1 VLRLRSSFF
10 ANVIRCWQ
18 SLSARAKWLPV
29 KSGKL
34 KARLYLL
41 AGWVSVALGIIGIP
55 TPLLPT
61 TPFLLLAAFCFA
73 RGSQRWHDW
82 LVNHRVLGAY
92 ITAFRD
98 QKGLTVKQKWRIAI
112 SILISLALGAW
123 FAPLLIGRI
132 CIAIIGAFWLRWI
145 YRYPTVPIVPAS
157 STQTPALEENRDKAS
172 ELS

>member
-1 VLRLRSSFF
+1 
-10 ANVIRCWQ
+10 VI
-18 SLSARAKWLPV
+18 STT
-29 KSGKL
+29 L
-34 KARLYLL
+34 KARLYLI
-41 AGWVSVALGIIGIP
+41 AGWISVALGIIGIP

-98 QKGLTVKQKWRIAI
+98 QRGLTVKQKWRIAL
-112 SILISLALGAW
+112 SILLTLVITFY
-123 FAPLLIGRI
+123 FAPRIEGRLGVLV
-132 CIAIIGAFWLRWI
+132 IGAFWLTWL
-145 YRYPTVPIVPAS
+145 YRYPIALAPPVETTPITTS
-157 STQTPALEENRDKAS
+157 EKEGDKAS

>member
-1 VLRLRSSFF
+1 MERTT
-10 ANVIRCWQ
+10 
-18 SLSARAKWLPV
+18 
-29 KSGKL
+29 L
-34 KARLYLL
+34 KAKLYLI
-41 AGWVSVALGIIGIP
+41 AGWISVALGIIGIP

-98 QKGLTVKQKWRIAI
+98 QRGLTVKQKWRVAL
-112 SILISLALGAW
+112 SIFFSLAVGFY
-123 FAPLLIGRI
+123 FAPRIEGRI
-132 CIAIIGAFWLRWI
+132 GIIVFGVFWLSWI
-145 YRYPTVPIVPAS
+145 YRYPTAA
-157 STQTPALEENRDKAS
+157 TTPALATPASTPEQDRNKTS

>member
-1 VLRLRSSFF
+1 
-10 ANVIRCWQ
+10 VIR
-18 SLSARAKWLPV
+18 AT
-29 KSGKL
+29 L
-34 KARLYLL
+34 KARLYLI
-41 AGWVSVALGIIGIP
+41 AGWISVALGIIGIP

-98 QKGLTVKQKWRIAI
+98 QRGLTVKQKQRIAL
-112 SILISLALGAW
+112 SILLTLVITFY
-123 FAPLLIGRI
+123 FAPRIEGRLGVI
-132 CIAIIGAFWLRWI
+132 VIGAFWLTWL
-145 YRYPTVPIVPAS
+145 YRYPTAIAPPVETAAPTTS
-157 STQTPALEENRDKAS
+157 KKECDKAS

>member
-1 VLRLRSSFF
+1 M
-10 ANVIRCWQ
+10 
-18 SLSARAKWLPV
+18 
-29 KSGKL
+29 
-34 KARLYLL
+34 
-41 AGWVSVALGIIGIP
+41 AGWISVALGIIGIP

-82 LVNHRVLGAY
+82 LIQHRVLGAY

-112 SILISLALGAW
+112 SIMLSLALGAW

-132 CIAIIGAFWLRWI
+132 CIVIIGAFWLRWI
-145 YRYPTVPIVPAS
+145 YRYPTALAALAAPAVPTSP
-157 STQTPALEENRDKAS
+157 TQPFALEETRENAS
-172 ELS
+172 ELR

>member
-1 VLRLRSSFF
+1 MHNDWTVKNSKLR
-10 ANVIRCWQ
+10 
-18 SLSARAKWLPV
+18 
-29 KSGKL
+29 
-34 KARLYLL
+34 ARLYLV
-41 AGWVSVALGIIGIP
+41 AGWISVALGIIGIP

-82 LVNHRVLGAY
+82 LIHHRVLGAY

-112 SILISLALGAW
+112 SIMLSLALGAW

-145 YRYPTVPIVPAS
+145 YRYPTAPAVPTSP
-157 STQTPALEENRDKAS
+157 TQPSALEETRENAS
-172 ELS
+172 ELR

>member
-1 VLRLRSSFF
+1 MIK
-10 ANVIRCWQ
+10 AT
-18 SLSARAKWLPV
+18 
-29 KSGKL
+29 L
-34 KARLYLL
+34 KARLYLI
-41 AGWVSVALGIIGIP
+41 AGWISVALGIIGIP

-98 QKGLTVKQKWRIAI
+98 QRGLTVKQKWRIAL
-112 SILISLALGAW
+112 SILLTLVITFY
-123 FAPLLIGRI
+123 FAPRIEGRI
-132 CIAIIGAFWLRWI
+132 GVIVIGAFWLTWL
-145 YRYPTVPIVPAS
+145 YRYPTAS
-157 STQTPALEENRDKAS
+157 APPVETASATTSEKECDKAS

>member
-1 VLRLRSSFF
+1 MLRLRSSFL
-10 ANVIRCWQ
+10 AVGLGGWQ
-18 SLSARAKWLPV
+18 RPPARAKWQTVNP
-29 KSGKL
+29 GKL

-41 AGWVSVALGIIGIP
+41 VGWISVVLGIIGIP

-92 ITAFRD
+92 IVAFRD

-112 SILISLALGAW
+112 SIIITLAVTGY
-123 FAPLLIGRI
+123 FTPLLIGRLTVVV
-132 CIAIIGAFWLRWI
+132 IGAFWLTWL
-145 YRYPTVPIVPAS
+145 YRYPTAPVSAAQT
-157 STQTPALEENRDKAS
+157 STLEENRDKAS

>member
-1 VLRLRSSFF
+1 
-10 ANVIRCWQ
+10 VI
-18 SLSARAKWLPV
+18 STT
-29 KSGKL
+29 L
-34 KARLYLL
+34 KARLYLI
-41 AGWVSVALGIIGIP
+41 AGWISVALGIIGIP

-98 QKGLTVKQKWRIAI
+98 QRGLTVKQKWRIAL
-112 SILISLALGAW
+112 SILLTLVITFY
-123 FAPLLIGRI
+123 FAPRIEGRLGVLV
-132 CIAIIGAFWLRWI
+132 IGAFWLTWL
-145 YRYPTVPIVPAS
+145 YRYPIAIAPPVATTSVTTS
-157 STQTPALEENRDKAS
+157 EKEGDKAS